1 MVVLGSLAEFQIDI
15 GLTTP
20 NEKSDHGR
28 RSIWRHMAPQISA
41 ESRNAYLM
49 VLAGRVR
56 FERKTSYRKCLSIC
70 INRLFI
76 IRKVYRH

>member
-28 RSIWRHMAPQISA
+28 RSIWGPMAPQNSA
-41 ESRNAYLM
+41 EPRHSYLM
-49 VLAGRVR
+49 ALTGPVS
-56 FERKTSYRKCLSIC
+56 FEPKTSYRKRLSIR

-76 IRKVYRH
+76 IRKVYQH